1 MNTSGEFLLDRGIWG
16 WLYKLLTPLE
26 WLMTQVMVL
35 FHKFLTLLGM
45 APIGISWVLAIVFLV
60 LVVHACILPIYLKQ
74 MKSMRKM
81 QALQP
86 KMQHIQNK
94 YKGKKDQASKE
105 AMSREMMK
113 LYQDNDANPMGSCWT
128 AVIQGPVFMCMF
140 YMLSAIPYIA
150 TGKRRALGAFDQA
163 TAEQFAQ
170 TRVFGVSVTDTFGTA
185 NNSGKVVIG
194 FFILLMCACMWY
206 MQFNNM
212 RKNLPKA
219 SMQGSTYKMQQ
230 AMTWGFPIMYIF
242 SGIMFPFA
250 VLVYWLTNNACN
262 LARSLFQVYKF
273 PTPGSRAA
281 EEKEIRDHRQENARR
296 AKAGQLSI
304 EEEELEKARQEAAA
318 RLERGYQRKQPQRK
332 NRKKK

>member
-1 MNTSGEFLLDRGIWG
+1 
-16 WLYKLLTPLE
+16 
-26 WLMTQVMVL
+26 
-35 FHKFLTLLGM
+35 
-45 APIGISWVLAIVFLV
+45 
-60 LVVHACILPIYLKQ
+60 
-74 MKSMRKM
+74 
-81 QALQP
+81 
-86 KMQHIQNK
+86 
-94 YKGKKDQASKE
+94 
-105 AMSREMMK
+105 
-113 LYQDNDANPMGSCWT
+113 
-128 AVIQGPVFMCMF
+128 
-140 YMLSAIPYIA
+140 
-150 TGKRRALGAFDQA
+150 
-163 TAEQFAQ
+163 
-170 TRVFGVSVTDTFGTA
+170 
-185 NNSGKVVIG
+185 
-194 FFILLMCACMWY
+194 MCACMWY

-304 EEEELEKARQEAAA
+304 EEEELEKARQEAAV